1 MTGKPTMTP
10 ERLSA
15 HLESFPGAIRDQPFG
30 PTVQVFKIAGKMFA
44 ILGRRNDRLA
54 VSLKCDPFLS
64 EILRAEHDC
73 ITPGYHLNK
82 RHWITIEVDGSLGDD
97 DLLGLVRH
105 SYERVKTKL
114 PKAERARL
122 DEQKAGR

>member
-1 MTGKPTMTP
+1 MTP

-15 HLESFPGAIRDQPFG
+15 HLEALPGALGDQPFG
-30 PTVQVFKIAGKMFA
+30 PTVHVFKIAGRMFA

-64 EILRAEHDC
+64 EILRAEHGC

-97 DLLGLVRH
+97 DILGLIEH
-105 SYERVKTKL
+105 SYERVKAKL
-114 PKAERARL
+114 SRAERAGL
-122 DEQKAGR
+122 NEQKARSTE

>member
-1 MTGKPTMTP
+1 MTP

-15 HLESFPGAIRDQPFG
+15 HLEALAGARRDQPVG
-30 PTVQVFKIAGKMFA
+30 PSVQAFKIAGRMFA

-54 VSLKCDPFLS
+54 VSLKCDPFLG
-64 EILRAEHDC
+64 EILRAEHAC

-82 RHWITIEVDGSLGDD
+82 RHWITIELDGSLGDD
-97 DLLGLVRH
+97 DILGLVEH
-105 SYERVKTKL
+105 SYERVKTQL
-114 PKAERARL
+114 TKAERARL